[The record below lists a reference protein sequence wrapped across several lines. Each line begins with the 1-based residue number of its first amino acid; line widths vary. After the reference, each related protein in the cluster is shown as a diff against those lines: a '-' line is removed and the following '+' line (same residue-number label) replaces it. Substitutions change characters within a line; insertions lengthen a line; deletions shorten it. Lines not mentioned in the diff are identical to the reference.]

1 MWAPCPHFELF
12 RTGWGYPQG
21 CPHVLSRVFNIPST
35 CFVLE
40 NAGQVV
46 SKSRQG
52 ARNHEHRFSRHG
64 QRPAFFWCCPHVSG
78 RLHMQALN
86 CLSRSKAM
94 LTANEPMYGFALP
107 QPSRLLQRC
116 NPLLCRWG
124 AVSHASHPKTRC
136 RRDNAGRATPR
147 IYPLRTTPIGH
158 SADPH
163 SRLTNRKARRLVN
176 EVEAHG
182 LAWTY
187 MDNKK
192 ALSIYLLRAF

>member
-1 MWAPCPHFELF
+1 
-12 RTGWGYPQG
+12 
-21 CPHVLSRVFNIPST
+21 
-35 CFVLE
+35 
-40 NAGQVV
+40 
-46 SKSRQG
+46 
-52 ARNHEHRFSRHG
+52 
-64 QRPAFFWCCPHVSG
+64 
-78 RLHMQALN
+78 MQALN

-94 LTANEPMYGFALP
+94 LTANEPMYGFAL
-107 QPSRLLQRC
+107 QDLAAAQQAIAALQSIDL
-116 NPLLCRWG
+116 PLG
-124 AVSHASHPKTRC
+124 GVSHTSHPKTRC
-136 RRDNAGRATPR
+136 RRGNAGRATPR

-192 ALSIYLLRAF
+192 ALSIYLLRAL

>member
-1 MWAPCPHFELF
+1 MRAPCPHFERF
-12 RTGWGYPQG
+12 WAGWGYPQG
-21 CPHVLSRVFNIPST
+21 CPHVWLRVFNIPST

-40 NAGQVV
+40 NAVQVV

-107 QPSRLLQRC
+107 QPSRLLQRS
-116 NPLLCRWG
+116 NPLICRWG
-124 AVSHASHPKTRC
+124 WGKPCKPPQNTWPPWQRRPSHARNLPFAYYAHWAQC
-136 RRDNAGRATPR
+136 RPAQ
-147 IYPLRTTPIGH
+147 
-158 SADPH
+158 SADQPQ
-163 SRLTNRKARRLVN
+163 STPF
-176 EVEAHG
+176 G
-182 LAWTY
+182 Q
-187 MDNKK
+187 
-192 ALSIYLLRAF
+192 

>member
-1 MWAPCPHFELF
+1 MNTVSRPLARAQPSGAACPSL
-12 RTGWGYPQG
+12 
-21 CPHVLSRVFNIPST
+21 PST
-35 CFVLE
+35 GH
-40 NAGQVV
+40 NSPDPIA
-46 SKSRQG
+46 
-52 ARNHEHRFSRHG
+52 
-64 QRPAFFWCCPHVSG
+64 
-78 RLHMQALN
+78 LHMQALN
-86 CLSRSKAM
+86 CLSRC
-94 LTANEPMYGFALP
+94 TAVPCKIW
-107 QPSRLLQRC
+107 QPHSRLLQRC

-182 LAWTY
+182 LSWIY
-187 MDNKK
+187 IDNKK
-192 ALSIYLLRAF
+192 ALSIYLLRAL